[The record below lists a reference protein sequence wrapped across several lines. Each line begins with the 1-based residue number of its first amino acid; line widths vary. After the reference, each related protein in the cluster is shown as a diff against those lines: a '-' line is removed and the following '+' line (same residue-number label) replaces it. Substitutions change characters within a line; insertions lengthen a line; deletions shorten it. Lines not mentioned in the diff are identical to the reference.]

1 MSIKE
6 KFIKA
11 KEKVVSFVEEHPKI
25 TGVLIFMGCI
35 TGAAVISAVRS
46 ENSMNSDDWVE
57 LQNGIL
63 NDVSKSDKQ
72 DWEQY
77 EENWN
82 KVNEFAETLKL
93 LPGESF
99 IIEDAEQYRDC
110 TDFSQ
115 CDFSK
120 PIVSHL
126 VYNEGIYPPEE

>member
-6 KFIKA
+6 KLIKA
-11 KEKVVSFVEEHPKI
+11 KNKVVNFVEEHPKI
-25 TGVLIFMGCI
+25 TAALVFMGMI
-35 TGAAVISAVRS
+35 TTCAVVSATRS
-46 ENSMNSDDWVE
+46 
-57 LQNGIL
+57 
-63 NDVSKSDKQ
+63 NDGMTLEDYALLEEKEDEKERQ
-72 DWEQY
+72 EWKQY

-99 IIEDAEQYRDC
+99 IIEDPEQYRDC

-126 VYNEGIYPPEE
+126 VYNEGVYPPEE

>member
-11 KEKVVSFVEEHPKI
+11 KEKVVNFVEEHPKI
-25 TGVLIFMGCI
+25 TAALVFMGMI
-35 TGAAVISAVRS
+35 TTCAVVSAARS
-46 ENSMNSDDWVE
+46 
-57 LQNGIL
+57 
-63 NDVSKSDKQ
+63 NDGMTLEDYALLEEKEDEKERQ
-72 DWEQY
+72 EWKQY

-99 IIEDAEQYRDC
+99 IIEDPEQYRDC

-126 VYNEGIYPPEE
+126 VYNEGVYPPEE

>member
-11 KEKVVSFVEEHPKI
+11 KEKVINFVEEHPNI
-25 TGVLIFMGCI
+25 TAALIFMGCV

-46 ENSMNSDDWVE
+46 ENSMSADECAE

-63 NDVSKSDKQ
+63 DDVSNDDVN

-82 KVNEFAETLKL
+82 KVNAFAETLNL

-126 VYNEGIYPPEE
+126 VYNEGVYPPEE

>member
-6 KFIKA
+6 KFIQMKNKIVNFA
-11 KEKVVSFVEEHPKI
+11 QEHPKI
-25 TGVLIFMGCI
+25 TGALIFMGLV
-35 TGAAVISAVRS
+35 TGCAVTSAIRS
-46 ENSMNSDDWVE
+46 EHQLSLEDYARIEEQEIENE
-57 LQNGIL
+57 
-63 NDVSKSDKQ
+63 KQ
-72 DWEQY
+72 EWKQY

-82 KVNEFAETLKL
+82 KVTEFAETLKL

-99 IIEDAEQYRDC
+99 IIEDSEQYRDC

-126 VYNEGIYPPEE
+126 VYNEGVYPPEE

>member
-25 TGVLIFMGCI
+25 TGALIFMGCV

-46 ENSMNSDDWVE
+46 EHE
-57 LQNGIL
+57 LSLEDYAYIEEQEFENE
-63 NDVSKSDKQ
+63 KQ
-72 DWEQY
+72 DWKQY

-99 IIEDAEQYRDC
+99 IIEDPEQYRDC

-126 VYNEGIYPPEE
+126 VYNEGVYPPEE

>member
-11 KEKVVSFVEEHPKI
+11 KEKVVNFVEDHPNI
-25 TGVLIFMGCI
+25 TAALVFMGCI

-46 ENSMNSDDWVE
+46 ENYNGTLDGISNDDV
-57 LQNGIL
+57 
-63 NDVSKSDKQ
+63 NDWK
-72 DWEQY
+72 QY

-82 KVNEFAETLKL
+82 KVNAFAETLNL

-110 TDFSQ
+110 TDLVN

>member
-11 KEKVVSFVEEHPKI
+11 KNKVVNFVEEHPKI
-25 TGVLIFMGCI
+25 TAALVFMGMI
-35 TGAAVISAVRS
+35 TTCAVVSAARS
-46 ENSMNSDDWVE
+46 
-57 LQNGIL
+57 
-63 NDVSKSDKQ
+63 NDGMTLEDYALLEEKEDEKDRQ
-72 DWEQY
+72 EWKQY

-99 IIEDAEQYRDC
+99 IIEDPEQYRDC

-126 VYNEGIYPPEE
+126 VYNEGVYPPED

>member
-11 KEKVVSFVEEHPKI
+11 KEKVVNFVEEHPKI
-25 TGVLIFMGCI
+25 TAALVFMGMI
-35 TGAAVISAVRS
+35 TTCAVVSATRS
-46 ENSMNSDDWVE
+46 NDSMTLEDYALLEEKEDEKERQEW
-57 LQNGIL
+57 
-63 NDVSKSDKQ
+63 K
-72 DWEQY
+72 QY

-99 IIEDAEQYRDC
+99 IIEDPEQYRDC
-110 TDFSQ
+110 ADFSQ

-126 VYNEGIYPPEE
+126 VYNEGVYPPED